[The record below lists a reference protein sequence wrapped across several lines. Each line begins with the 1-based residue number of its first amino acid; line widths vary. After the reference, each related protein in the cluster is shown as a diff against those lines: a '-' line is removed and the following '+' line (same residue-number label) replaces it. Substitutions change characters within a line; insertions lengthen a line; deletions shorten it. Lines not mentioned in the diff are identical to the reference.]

1 VGRRLLRVMTVVRR
15 FGACEAGK
23 IYPACG
29 CAGALGDLWA
39 WGSGA
44 QGWAPELGGATVMC
58 Y

>member
-44 QGWAPELGGATVMC
+44 QGWAPELGGASLAA
-58 Y
+58 